1 MGSFLSEPWKN
12 ILEFPLKNRNIKPR
26 KDGLTMVIDKGLG
39 LYQVNDLLKVNG
51 AYVDYLKL
59 GFGTAALYPRHVLE
73 EKISLIKEHGIK
85 IYTGGTFFEV
95 AFLQNKVTEY
105 LHTLINL
112 GFRTVEISDGTI
124 ELPIYMRTEY
134 IRQAVSLG
142 LEVITE
148 VGKKDSS
155 VVLDWDDCLS
165 DIEGDLKA
173 GASKVIIEG
182 RESGK
187 GVGMYDESGAINSEP
202 FEKIKNNLDIRNI
215 IFEAPLKD
223 QQHELI
229 EHIGVN
235 VNLGNINPNEVLA
248 LEALRVGLRGDTLNL
263 TINNSK

>member
-1 MGSFLSEPWKN
+1 LGSFLPEPWKG
-12 ILEFPLKNRNIKPR
+12 IIDFPLKNRNAKPR
-26 KDGLTMVIDKGLG
+26 NNGLTMVIDKGLG

-59 GFGTAALYPRHVLE
+59 GFGTSALYPGHVLE

-85 IYTGGTFFEV
+85 IYTGGTFFEI
-95 AFLQNKVTEY
+95 AFLQNKVSEY
-105 LHTLINL
+105 LHNLIKL
-112 GFRTVEISDGTI
+112 GFTTVEISDGTI
-124 ELPIYMRTEY
+124 ELPIYMRHEF
-134 IRQAVSLG
+134 IQQAVSLG
-142 LEVITE
+142 FEVITE

-155 VVLDWDDCLS
+155 VVLNWDDCLS
-165 DIEGDLKA
+165 DIEADLKA

-187 GVGMYDESGAINSEP
+187 GVGMYDGNGAINTEP
-202 FEKIKNNLDIRNI
+202 FEKIKANLDVKDI

-229 EHIGVN
+229 ENIGVN

-263 TINNSK
+263 ALNNSK